1 MASKKTIMSIKD
13 LTLVRPIAGKILER
27 LSFDVYE
34 GEFLSIIGT
43 SGAGKT
49 SLLQA
54 MAGLIEPEC
63 GKIIYKSSE
72 VTKPR
77 VELGLVYQNYAL
89 FPWRT
94 ALENVE
100 FGLEI
105 RNLPREKRR
114 QMAKEALDLLG
125 LLEDKD
131 KYPIELSGG
140 MQQRVAIARE
150 IVNNPKVLM
159 LDEGFSALDIQT
171 RRELETEMLILQKEL
186 GLTVVLVTHL
196 VEQALSLSDRA
207 LILSGGK
214 IKKTIELSGKRP
226 RNIDEA
232 GFRKL
237 LRETES
243 LIRPTP
249 KIEVFVKEM
258 EEMGIF
264 H

>member
-1 MASKKTIMSIKD
+1 MAGKKTIMSIKD
-13 LTLVRPIAGKILER
+13 LTLTRPIAGKVLER
-27 LSFDVYE
+27 LCFEVYE
-34 GEFLSIIGT
+34 GEFLSIIGS

-49 SLLQA
+49 TLLQA
-54 MAGLIEPEC
+54 MAGLIEPES
-63 GKIIYKSSE
+63 GKITFKGNE
-72 VTKPR
+72 VTNPR

-94 ALENVE
+94 AIENVE

-105 RNLPREKRR
+105 RNLPRDKRR

-150 IVNNPKVLM
+150 LVNNPKVLM
-159 LDEGFSALDIQT
+159 LDEGFSALDVQT
-171 RRELETEMLILQKEL
+171 RRELEEEMLHLQKEL
-186 GLTVVLVTHL
+186 GLTIILVTHL

-207 LILSGGK
+207 LVLSDRK

-226 RNIDEA
+226 RNVDDS

-237 LRETES
+237 LRTTES

-249 KIEVFVKEM
+249 KIDAFVKEM
-258 EEMGIF
+258 EEMER
-264 H
+264 